1 MRWLALGVVVLAVAL
16 LAWDTIAYQRHPLST
31 IALPDVVN
39 QNRMAYLE
47 REALI
52 VGIAIAALLVI
63 AFLRARKP

>member
-16 LAWDTIAYQRHPLST
+16 LAWDTISYQRHPLST
-31 IALPDVVN
+31 IALLDVVN